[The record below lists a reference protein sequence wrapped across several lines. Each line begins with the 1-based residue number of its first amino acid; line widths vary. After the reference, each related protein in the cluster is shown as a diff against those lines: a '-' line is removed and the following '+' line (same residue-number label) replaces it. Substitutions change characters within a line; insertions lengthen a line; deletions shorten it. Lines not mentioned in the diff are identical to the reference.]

1 MQNRVNAPTIAQR
14 LAAQGRGGDSMLVHM
29 RPDEVAA
36 MQRAGQRIGQTMTRN
51 PVTGLPEA
59 FSFRDIFNI
68 NTYTDPIERGMKSAG
83 LGGLYDSAS
92 GAINTLG
99 KNAQYVLP
107 FIPGAAMANVGLG
120 ALSSPLGRGLL
131 GGAIGALA
139 GGRPNLKR
147 GLMAG
152 ITSYGLSSA
161 FEGLQAAGGGTG
173 AELESTTRAQTGLA
187 PPPGAAAEVPTP
199 QTIAPPPIRSE
210 FEAAT
215 QGVQNLMSSD
225 KGMREMAGKEFGK
238 HFSTGKAY
246 GTMMGIT
253 GMSAIE
259 EEERQLEQAKA
270 AAQIS
275 EAQYRLARSR
285 IDEAK
290 RRAQEAMRA
299 NPYQFAMGG
308 DVPLAMKAP
317 VDTET
322 SPYGMKRGGQA
333 RYVDGPGDGMSD
345 SVPAAIDGIQPAR
358 LADGEFVIPADVV
371 SHLGN
376 GSTKAGAQ
384 QLYSMMD
391 RIRKARTGTKQQGKE
406 IEPTKY
412 LPA

>member
-1 MQNRVNAPTIAQR
+1 MQNVTNAPSMAQR

-29 RPDEVAA
+29 RPDEVMA
-36 MQRAGQRIGQTMTRN
+36 MQKMSGQGMTRN

-59 FSFRDIFNI
+59 FRLRDLFNI

-83 LGGLYDSAS
+83 LGNLYDTAS
-92 GAINTLG
+92 GAINTVG
-99 KNAQYVLP
+99 KNAQYILP
-107 FIPGAAMANVGLG
+107 FIPGAALGSVGLG

-131 GGAIGALA
+131 GGTIGALA

-173 AELESTTRAQTGLA
+173 AELEATTRADTGLTTPPGAPVETATPQTLA
-187 PPPGAAAEVPTP
+187 PPPV
-199 QTIAPPPIRSE
+199 RSE
-210 FEAAT
+210 YEAAS
-215 QGVQNLMSSD
+215 QGIKNLMSGD
-225 KGMREMAGKEFGK
+225 KGVREAAGTAFGKEFGM
-238 HFSTGKAY
+238 GKAY
-246 GTMMGIT
+246 GTMMGLT
-253 GMSAIE
+253 GTMAID
-259 EEERQLEQAKA
+259 EEERQLEEARA
-270 AAQIS
+270 ASQIS

-285 IDEAK
+285 IDAAK
-290 RRAQEAMRA
+290 QKAVEAMRA
-299 NPYQFAMGG
+299 NPYKYAAGG
-308 DVPLAMKAP
+308 VPLAMKGPA
-317 VDTET
+317 DTET
-322 SPYGMKRGGQA
+322 NPYGMKKGGSA
-333 RYVDGPGDGMSD
+333 RYIDGPGDGMSD
-345 SVPAAIDGIQPAR
+345 SIPATIDGMQPAR

-391 RIRKARTGTKQQGKE
+391 RIRKARTGNKEQGKE
-406 IEPTKY
+406 IAPTKY